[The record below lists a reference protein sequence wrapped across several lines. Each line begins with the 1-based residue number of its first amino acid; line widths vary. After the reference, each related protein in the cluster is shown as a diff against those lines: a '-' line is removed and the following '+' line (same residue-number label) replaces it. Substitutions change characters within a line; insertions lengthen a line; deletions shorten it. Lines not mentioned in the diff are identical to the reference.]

1 MKPVELL
8 LLDCSPRRDRSTS
21 RHLTQRL
28 LPALSAR
35 VGGPV
40 RITQRNLGSDPL
52 PAITADYAESLLL
65 PVDEAA
71 ARHRDA
77 LAVSDALI
85 RELDAADVLWISTP
99 VHNFTVPAV
108 LKTWID
114 LVVRKGVTFT
124 TTGNAKVGLLRDR
137 PTFVAVTSGGAM
149 FREPP
154 VQPDFFRP
162 YLSAVLGVIGI
173 ADITYLPATNLA
185 GIAAPLE
192 RVEADAERH
201 AGAALRP
208 R

>member
-1 MKPVELL
+1 MSALELL
-8 LLDCSPRRDRSTS
+8 LLDCSPRREGSTS
-21 RHLTQRL
+21 RHLTKQL

-35 VGGPV
+35 FGRPV
-40 RITQRNLGSDPL
+40 RVTSRPLGSEPL
-52 PAITADYAESLLL
+52 PAISAAYAESLLL
-65 PVDEAA
+65 SATDAK
-71 ARHRDA
+71 ARYGDA
-77 LAVSDALI
+77 LAVSDQLI
-85 RELDAADVLWISTP
+85 RELEAADVLWISTP

-114 LVVRKGVTFT
+114 LVVRKGVTFE
-124 TTGNAKVGLLRDR
+124 TTGDGKVGLLRDR

-173 ADITYLPATNLA
+173 TDITYLPATSLA
-185 GIAAPLE
+185 GAEAPFGKIE
-192 RVEADAERH
+192 TEAGRH
-201 AGAALRP
+201 IDGALRP